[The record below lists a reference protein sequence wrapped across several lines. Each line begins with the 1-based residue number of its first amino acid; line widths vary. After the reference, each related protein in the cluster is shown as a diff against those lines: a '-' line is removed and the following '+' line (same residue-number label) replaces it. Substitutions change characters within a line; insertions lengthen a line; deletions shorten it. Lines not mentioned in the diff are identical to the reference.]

1 MVLTGFSAASS
12 ILVGEFG
19 SSSTSGPH
27 KAQFTHQ
34 GGTSGMNGIA
44 RVGKTD
50 GSWDA
55 MLLAAIVDVLNLL
68 HDTAKGVG

>member
-1 MVLTGFSAASS
+1 
-12 ILVGEFG
+12 
-19 SSSTSGPH
+19 
-27 KAQFTHQ
+27 
-34 GGTSGMNGIA
+34 MNGIA